1 MSDICESCGFVECD
15 GACTAYHEAIIMG
28 LKDKALLSDLTIMG
42 LRAEVEKWKREAG
55 NYKGSFEVMCEA
67 NERND
72 GDIKRLNALVLE
84 LQNAL
89 RARS

>member
-1 MSDICESCGFVECD
+1 MSDFDKWWITERNLTPHD
-15 GACTAYHEAIIMG
+15 RYIMW
-28 LKDKALLSDLTIMG
+28 S
-42 LRAEVEKWKREAG
+42 RQQAENERFKREAG